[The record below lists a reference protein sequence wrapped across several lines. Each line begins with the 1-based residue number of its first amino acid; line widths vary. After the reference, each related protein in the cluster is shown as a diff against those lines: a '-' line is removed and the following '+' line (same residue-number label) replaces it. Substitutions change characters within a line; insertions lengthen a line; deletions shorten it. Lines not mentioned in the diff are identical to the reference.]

1 MKTYPDDLLQKLD
14 LPILA
19 ESVTQG
25 CLSDL
30 GRMAWQAYQPLQSA
44 DEVNAV
50 YDKITAYQHFKQ
62 EGHKI
67 PFDRFKD
74 IRPSL
79 DKLKIKGMILELY
92 EVVAVLHVAETI
104 HQVLESLD
112 AWDSEP
118 GPLHQL
124 IQSITRNDRL
134 VEAIKDIVNED
145 GQIRSDASEHLSEL
159 RIEKAK
165 LSKKIHKVFQ
175 SEVGRLKRQ
184 GYLFD
189 SVESVRN
196 GRRVL
201 ALKAEHKRKIQGIL
215 HDESESGKVVFIEP
229 ESCVHLHNDLFSV
242 VQAEQREIQKL
253 LDRLTQ
259 IIEIQAD
266 YLAFSQEIFAEL
278 DILQSKASWC
288 DRYSCSMPT
297 IESKQVV
304 QLIECRNASLL
315 VKEDGD
321 LDKVI
326 PFDVTL
332 DNDQRILLISGPN
345 AGGKSMTL
353 KALGLIQMLIRLGL
367 PLPCSQESNIGLFDG
382 LYADLGDDQSL
393 ENELSTYSSKLAHMK
408 YFLENAS
415 AKSLVLIDEFGS
427 GSDPKL
433 GAALAES
440 LLLALC
446 EKKCIGVITTHYG
459 NLKQLASHHQ
469 HIINGSMHFDETS
482 LSPTYQLLLGK
493 PGASYTF
500 EIAKRMAIP
509 LDIIEEAKQRVDHRD
524 LTFDETIHNLE
535 MERRQHQKEHAELQR
550 QQEEYQQLL
559 KTMTKQLQQVEEQ
572 YAGLKEE
579 RLSLE
584 SHQDKIIQDK
594 LNTLLKD
601 IHKEESAKAK
611 ADQLQDLVK
620 RRAKLRK
627 QQSKS
632 TNASSQLQF
641 SVGDQ
646 VRHKATNQEGEI
658 LEIRGRKA
666 IVNISDRRAEIAM
679 KDLELSHTSSFQ
691 VQKPFVRKPIRKS
704 PSLDPELDIRGMT
717 KVEAI
722 DTVELYLTHAKAMQ
736 AERVRI
742 IHGKGQGV
750 LRQAVLQALRSQ
762 KKHIE
767 SYQHPEEK
775 DGGRGVMLVH
785 FSKS

>member
-1 MKTYPDDLLQKLD
+1 MKTYPDDLLHKLD

-19 ESVTQG
+19 DSVAKG
-25 CLSDL
+25 CVSDL
-30 GRMAWQAYQPLQSA
+30 GRLAWDEYKPLQSS
-44 DEVNAV
+44 EQVNAI
-50 YDKITAYQHFKQ
+50 YGKIAAYQHFKQ
-62 EGHKI
+62 EAHKI

-79 DKLKIKGMILELY
+79 DKLKVNGMILELF
-92 EVVAVLHVAETI
+92 EVVSILQVAQTV
-104 HQVLESLD
+104 HQVLDILD
-112 AWDSEP
+112 EWDSEP
-118 GPLHQL
+118 TPLHHL
-124 IQSITRNDRL
+124 IQSISRNDHL
-134 VEAIKDIVNED
+134 VEVIEDIVNED
-145 GQIRSDASEHLSEL
+145 GQIRSDASETLAEL
-159 RIEKAK
+159 RVEKAK

-184 GYLFD
+184 AYLFD
-189 SVESVRN
+189 SIESVRN

-201 ALKAEHKRKIQGIL
+201 AVKAENKRKIQGIL

-253 LDRLTQ
+253 LDHLTQ
-259 IIEIQAD
+259 TIQTQAD

-288 DRYSCSMPT
+288 DRYSCAMPT
-297 IESKQVV
+297 IESNQVL

-315 VKEDGD
+315 VKEGGD

-332 DNDQRILLISGPN
+332 NKDQRILLISGPN

-367 PLPCSQESNIGLFDG
+367 PLPCSKASKIGLFDG

-393 ENELSTYSSKLAHMK
+393 ENELSTYSSKLNHMK
-408 YFLENAS
+408 YFLEHAS
-415 AKSLVLIDEFGS
+415 PKSLVLIDEFGS

-459 NLKQLASHHQ
+459 NLKQLASHHE

-482 LSPTYQLLLGK
+482 LSPTYRLLLGK

-509 LDIIEEAKQRVDHRD
+509 PDIIEEAKQRVDHRD

-535 MERRQHQKEHAELQR
+535 MERRQHQKQHAELQR

-559 KTMTKQLQQVEEQ
+559 KTMTKQLQQVEAQ

-611 ADQLQDLVK
+611 AEQLQDLVK

-632 TNASSQLQF
+632 STSSSQLQF
-641 SVGDQ
+641 AVGEI

-679 KDLELSHTSSFQ
+679 KDLELSNTSTLPA
-691 VQKPFVRKPIRKS
+691 QKPFVRKPIRKS
-704 PSLDPELDIRGMT
+704 PTIDPELDIRGMT
-717 KVEAI
+717 KVEAV
-722 DTVELYLTHAKAMQ
+722 DTVELYLTHARAMQ

-762 KKHIE
+762 KKYIE
-767 SYQHPEEK
+767 SYEHPDEK
-775 DGGRGVMLVH
+775 DGGRGVMLVQ

>member
-1 MKTYPDDLLQKLD
+1 
-14 LPILA
+14 
-19 ESVTQG
+19 
-25 CLSDL
+25 
-30 GRMAWQAYQPLQSA
+30 
-44 DEVNAV
+44 
-50 YDKITAYQHFKQ
+50 
-62 EGHKI
+62 
-67 PFDRFKD
+67 
-74 IRPSL
+74 
-79 DKLKIKGMILELY
+79 
-92 EVVAVLHVAETI
+92 
-104 HQVLESLD
+104 
-112 AWDSEP
+112 
-118 GPLHQL
+118 
-124 IQSITRNDRL
+124 
-134 VEAIKDIVNED
+134 
-145 GQIRSDASEHLSEL
+145 
-159 RIEKAK
+159 
-165 LSKKIHKVFQ
+165 
-175 SEVGRLKRQ
+175 
-184 GYLFD
+184 
-189 SVESVRN
+189 
-196 GRRVL
+196 
-201 ALKAEHKRKIQGIL
+201 
-215 HDESESGKVVFIEP
+215 
-229 ESCVHLHNDLFSV
+229 
-242 VQAEQREIQKL
+242 
-253 LDRLTQ
+253 
-259 IIEIQAD
+259 
-266 YLAFSQEIFAEL
+266 
-278 DILQSKASWC
+278 
-288 DRYSCSMPT
+288 
-297 IESKQVV
+297 
-304 QLIECRNASLL
+304 
-315 VKEDGD
+315 
-321 LDKVI
+321 
-326 PFDVTL
+326 
-332 DNDQRILLISGPN
+332 
-345 AGGKSMTL
+345 MTL

-367 PLPCSQESNIGLFDG
+367 PLPCSKESNIGLFDG

-482 LSPTYQLLLGK
+482 LRPTYQLLLGK

-509 LDIIEEAKQRVDHRD
+509 PDIIEEAKQRVDHRD

-632 TNASSQLQF
+632 TNSTSPLQF

-679 KDLELSHTSSFQ
+679 KDLELSHTSSSQ

-717 KVEAI
+717 KVEAV

>member
-14 LPILA
+14 LFILA
-19 ESVTQG
+19 ESVAKG
-25 CLSDL
+25 CISDL
-30 GRMAWQAYQPLQSA
+30 GRMAWQSYQPLQSA

-67 PFDRFKD
+67 PFDQFKD

-79 DKLKIKGMILELY
+79 DKLDIKGMILELY
-92 EVVAVLHVAETI
+92 EVASVLHVAKTI

-112 AWDSEP
+112 EWDSEP
-118 GPLHQL
+118 TPLHQL

-134 VEAIKDIVNED
+134 VEAIQDIVNED
-145 GQIRSDASEHLSEL
+145 GQVRSDASEHLAEL
-159 RIEKAK
+159 RNEKTK
-165 LSKKIHKVFQ
+165 LNKKIHKVFQ

-184 GYLFD
+184 DYLFD

-201 ALKAEHKRKIQGIL
+201 AVRAEHKRKIQGIL

-259 IIEIQAD
+259 IIKIQAD

-278 DILQSKASWC
+278 DILQSKSSWC
-288 DRYSCSMPT
+288 EHYSCSMPI

-332 DNDQRILLISGPN
+332 NKDQRILLISGPN

-353 KALGLIQMLIRLGL
+353 KALGLVQMLIRLGL
-367 PLPCSQESNIGLFDG
+367 PLPCSQESKIGLFDG

-408 YFLENAS
+408 YFLENAT

-446 EKKCIGVITTHYG
+446 EKRCIGVITTHYG

-482 LSPTYQLLLGK
+482 LSPTYRLLLGK

-509 LDIIEEAKQRVDHRD
+509 ADIIEEAKQRVDHRD

-535 MERRQHQKEHAELQR
+535 MERRLHQKQHTALQQ

-594 LNTLLKD
+594 LNALLKN

-611 ADQLQDLVK
+611 AEQLQDLVK
-620 RRAKLRK
+620 RRAKIRK

-632 TNASSQLQF
+632 TNASSPLQF

-646 VRHKATNQEGEI
+646 VRHKATNQEGEV

-679 KDLELSHTSSFQ
+679 KDLELSSTNSSVAQTS
-691 VQKPFVRKPIRKS
+691 FVRKPIRKS
-704 PSLDPELDIRGMT
+704 PSLNPELDIRGMT

-722 DTVELYLTHAKAMQ
+722 DTVELYLTHARAMR
-736 AERVRI
+736 ADRVRI

-762 KKHIE
+762 KKYIE

-775 DGGRGVMLVH
+775 DGGRGVMVVQ
-785 FSKS
+785 FSKI

>member
-19 ESVTQG
+19 ESIAKG
-25 CLSDL
+25 CISDL
-30 GRMAWQAYQPLQSA
+30 GRMAWKDYQPLQSA
-44 DEVNAV
+44 EDVNTV
-50 YDKITAYQHFKQ
+50 YGKIAAYQLFKQ
-62 EGHKI
+62 EGHKL

-74 IRPSL
+74 IRSSI
-79 DKLKIKGMILELY
+79 DKLVIKGMVLELY
-92 EVVAVLHVAETI
+92 EVVSVLEVAETI
-104 HQVLESLD
+104 HQVLEGLD
-112 AWDSEP
+112 KWDSEP
-118 GPLHQL
+118 TPLHQL
-124 IQSITRNDRL
+124 IQSISRNDRL
-134 VEAIKDIVNED
+134 VEAIQDIVNED
-145 GQIRSDASEHLSEL
+145 GQIRSNASETLAEL

-184 GYLFD
+184 SYLFD

-201 ALKAEHKRKIQGIL
+201 AVKAEHKRKIQGIL

-242 VQAEQREIQKL
+242 VQAEHREIQKL
-253 LDRLTQ
+253 LDQLTQ
-259 IIEIQAD
+259 TIANQAD
-266 YLAFSQEIFAEL
+266 YLTFSQELFAEL
-278 DILQSKASWC
+278 DILQSKESWC
-288 DRYSCSMPT
+288 DRYSCSMPI

-304 QLIECRNASLL
+304 QLVECRNASLL

-332 DNDQRILLISGPN
+332 DQNQRILLISGPN

-353 KALGLIQMLIRLGL
+353 KAIGLVQMLIRLGL
-367 PLPCSQESNIGLFDG
+367 PLPCSKESKIGLFDG
-382 LYADLGDDQSL
+382 LFADLGDDQSL
-393 ENELSTYSSKLAHMK
+393 ENELSTYSSKLNHMK
-408 YFLENAS
+408 YFLEHTS
-415 AKSLVLIDEFGS
+415 DKSLVLIDEFGS

-446 EKKCIGVITTHYG
+446 EKECIGIVTTHYG

-469 HIINGSMHFDETS
+469 HIINGSMHFDEKS
-482 LSPTYQLLLGK
+482 LSPTYRLLLGK

-500 EIAKRMAIP
+500 EIAKRMDIP
-509 LDIIEEAKQRVDHRD
+509 SDIIEEAKQRVDHRD

-535 MERRQHQKEHAELQR
+535 MERRQHQKQHAELQR

-559 KTMTKQLQQVEEQ
+559 RTMTKQLEQVEAQ

-594 LNTLLKD
+594 LNSLLKD
-601 IHKEESAKAK
+601 IHKEESTKAK

-632 TNASSQLQF
+632 STAFGQLQF
-641 SVGDQ
+641 TVGNQ
-646 VRHKATNQEGEI
+646 VRHKATNQEGEV

-679 KDLELSHTSSFQ
+679 KDLELINSSNSPT
-691 VQKPFVRKPIRKS
+691 QKPFERKPIRKT
-704 PSLDPELDIRGMT
+704 PTLDPELDIRGMT
-717 KVEAI
+717 KVEAV
-722 DTVELYLTHAKAMQ
+722 DAVELYLSHARAMQ

-762 KKHIE
+762 KKYIE

-775 DGGRGVMLVH
+775 DGGRGVMLVQ

>member
-1 MKTYPDDLLQKLD
+1 MKTYPDDLLHKLD

-19 ESVTQG
+19 DSVAKG
-25 CLSDL
+25 CVSDL
-30 GRMAWQAYQPLQSA
+30 GRLAWDEYRPLQSS
-44 DEVNAV
+44 EQVNAI
-50 YDKITAYQHFKQ
+50 YGKIAAYQHFKQ

-79 DKLKIKGMILELY
+79 DKLKVNGMILELF
-92 EVVAVLHVAETI
+92 EVVSILQVAQTV
-104 HQVLESLD
+104 HQVLDILD
-112 AWDSEP
+112 EWDSEP
-118 GPLHQL
+118 TPLHHL
-124 IQSITRNDRL
+124 IQSISRNDHL
-134 VEAIKDIVNED
+134 VEVIEDIVNED
-145 GQIRSDASEHLSEL
+145 GQIRSDASETLAEL
-159 RIEKAK
+159 RVEKAK

-184 GYLFD
+184 AYLFD
-189 SVESVRN
+189 SIESVRN

-201 ALKAEHKRKIQGIL
+201 AVKAENKRKIQGIL

-253 LDRLTQ
+253 LDHLTQ
-259 IIEIQAD
+259 TIQTQAD

-288 DRYSCSMPT
+288 DRYSCAMPT
-297 IESKQVV
+297 IESNQVL

-315 VKEDGD
+315 VKEGGD

-332 DNDQRILLISGPN
+332 NKDQRILLISGPN

-353 KALGLIQMLIRLGL
+353 KALGLIQMLIQLGL
-367 PLPCSQESNIGLFDG
+367 PLPCSKASKIGLFDG

-393 ENELSTYSSKLAHMK
+393 ENELSTYSSKLNHMK
-408 YFLENAS
+408 YFLEHAS
-415 AKSLVLIDEFGS
+415 PKSLVLIDEFGS

-459 NLKQLASHHQ
+459 NLKQLASHHE

-482 LSPTYQLLLGK
+482 LSPTYRLLLGK

-509 LDIIEEAKQRVDHRD
+509 PDIIEEAKQRVDHRD

-535 MERRQHQKEHAELQR
+535 MERRQHQKQHAELQR

-559 KTMTKQLQQVEEQ
+559 KTMTKQLQQVEAQ

-632 TNASSQLQF
+632 SSSSSQLQF
-641 SVGDQ
+641 AVGEI

-679 KDLELSHTSSFQ
+679 KDLELSNTSTLPA
-691 VQKPFVRKPIRKS
+691 QKPFVRKPIRKS
-704 PSLDPELDIRGMT
+704 YTIDPELDIRGMT
-717 KVEAI
+717 KVEAV
-722 DTVELYLTHAKAMQ
+722 DTVELYLTHARAMQ

-762 KKHIE
+762 KKYIE
-767 SYQHPEEK
+767 SYEHPDEK
-775 DGGRGVMLVH
+775 DGGRGVMLVQ